1 MPSALQVLFCS
12 IIALLF
18 WGTIGMAL
26 SRRWAPPTLAIPI
39 APALGWAVHSALAL
53 PLYRLIGF
61 TPLSVLAGSL
71 VFLLVACLALRV
83 QTSPD
88 SDGPETTCTSLG
100 LFACGLARRGAGG
113 SSVSEIQ
120 RRCHRFCRANL

>member
-71 VFLLVACLALRV
+71 VFFLVACLVLRV

-88 SDGPETTCTSLG
+88 SDGPE
-100 LFACGLARRGAGG
+100 
-113 SSVSEIQ
+113 
-120 RRCHRFCRANL
+120 